1 MGSNPTISGFESHHL
16 SRSDWVRIRRPE
28 IGKLACQAEGERIT
42 ERSGVIPPSEIVPCS
57 P

>member
-42 ERSGVIPPSEIVPCS
+42 SEASYPTIS
-57 P
+57 TDIRAGA